1 MTTTTT
7 ELTPVPTQILKTD
20 CKGRIHFPEEMREE
34 LLDCFERS
42 GMSGAEFARH
52 YDIKY
57 STFAYWRQK
66 RDRKRKKAAGEP
78 EGKGF
83 VELALPADPSE
94 SGCLKMDLPGGA
106 SLKITNRE
114 EARLAAEVL
123 KALGET
129 GC

>member
-1 MTTTTT
+1 MTPTTDLTT
-7 ELTPVPTQILKTD
+7 VPTKILKTD
-20 CKGRIHFPEEMREE
+20 CKGRIHFPMEMREE

-66 RDRKRKKAAGEP
+66 RDRQKRKAEGEP
-78 EGKGF
+78 DETGF
-83 VELALPADPSE
+83 VELALPADPPE
-94 SGCLKMDLPGGA
+94 SGHLEMTLPGGA
-106 SLKITNRE
+106 SLKIMNRE
-114 EARLAAEVL
+114 DARLAAELL
-123 KALGET
+123 KVLGET